1 MVHMTKL
8 VLLLGF
14 LGSGK
19 TTLMHK
25 ILDRYSG
32 SKIGI
37 LVNDFGKL
45 NVDSILLERNGIPMQ
60 ELSNGSIFCACI
72 KANFYDSLV
81 EMSKDGLEYLFIEAS
96 GLVDPTSMPDI
107 LEAISSRV
115 HTPYNFVGSVC
126 VIDAKYFL
134 KQENIFP
141 AVNNQVDYANTIIIN
156 KSDLVDE
163 AGLNSVKEKAR
174 EINPRADIVCASH
187 CEVNIYPIIEG
198 LKFSRD
204 INRESTNTY
213 ESRPKSLMIEGY
225 ETYNKDDIATL
236 VENLSPHAF
245 RIKGFVKTGEGAIEV
260 HAVGTSIDIKP
271 WDGKIE
277 ISQLVVISS
286 VGLGIISI
294 VTNALK
300 DFTPQLK
307 MIM

>member
-1 MVHMTKL
+1 MTKL

-32 SKIGI
+32 NKIGI

-45 NVDSILLERNGIPMQ
+45 NVDSILLTRNGIPMQ

-72 KANFYDSLV
+72 KANFYASLV

-107 LEAISSRV
+107 LEAISDRV
-115 HTPYNFVGSVC
+115 HTPYNFIGSVC
-126 VIDAKYFL
+126 VIDAKNFL

-141 AVNNQVDYANTIIIN
+141 AVNNQVDYANAIIIN

-163 AGLNSVKEKAR
+163 AVLNSVSEKAR
-174 EINPRADIVCASH
+174 EINPRADIICTSH
-187 CEVNIYPIIEG
+187 CDVDIYTIIQG

-204 INRESTNTY
+204 IDRESTNTY
-213 ESRPKSLMIEGY
+213 ESRPKSLMIEGN
-225 ETYNKDDIATL
+225 EIYNEQDITAL
-236 VENLSPHAF
+236 VENLSPHAY
-245 RIKGFVKTGEGAIEV
+245 RIKGFVKTGTGAIEV
-260 HAVGTSIDIKP
+260 HAVGTSVDIKP
-271 WDGKIE
+271 WLGKIE
-277 ISQLVVISS
+277 TSQLVVISA
-286 VGLGIISI
+286 VGLGIINI
-294 VTNALK
+294 VTNELK
-300 DFTPQLK
+300 DFAPPLK